1 MRIQELAEK
10 FGDISLDKNQT
21 ENFFDIVINQIEN
34 EFGLSENATHKV
46 ESILYYASA
55 MDKNN
60 NFFTN
65 LNDWINNFEPSD
77 YYYSEDGD
85 FDRNSVKED
94 KSMLLEIAG
103 DCDEAIMDA
112 FENDGDPDWQL
123 AYEAMSRIALTL
135 EDIDFNVEKLDLDE
149 QLAQKSKNK
158 RQ

>member
-60 NFFTN
+60 NLF
-65 LNDWINNFEPSD
+65 INN
-77 YYYSEDGD
+77 
-85 FDRNSVKED
+85 
-94 KSMLLEIAG
+94 
-103 DCDEAIMDA
+103 
-112 FENDGDPDWQL
+112 
-123 AYEAMSRIALTL
+123 
-135 EDIDFNVEKLDLDE
+135 
-149 QLAQKSKNK
+149 
-158 RQ
+158 